1 MKTWK
6 LFGVIPLYYFLKI
19 CRIMRISLFLLIVV
33 ISQLSAEKTYS
44 QITSLS
50 FSLMNKPIEEVI
62 DRIEQETEFSFLILD
77 NTLDVDKHVNIHVDK
92 QTIHQ
97 VLDDL
102 FESTNIQYR
111 VVDRQIILMKKPT
124 LSDIIQQN
132 NKRIS
137 GLVTD
142 GQGEPIL
149 GVNVV
154 EKGTTNGVITDMDGK
169 FTLIIAENAVL
180 QISYIGYAAQDI
192 SVRNQSEITIRL
204 LEDTKI
210 LDEVVVVGYGTMKK
224 SDLTGSVSNVKADK
238 LLDRPAVNVGQA
250 LSGKAAGVEIFENG
264 GDPDGK
270 IRIRIRGDNSINSS
284 KDPLYVIDGI
294 IGINN
299 SNFLNPSD
307 IESLE
312 VLKDASAT
320 AIYGARG
327 ANGVI
332 MITTKRGM
340 KSDKPIISYDG
351 YLSVGKMAKKME
363 LMNATE
369 WWQNYNTTFDN
380 AAKYDPEGYASGKY
394 TRVSTA
400 NMANLFDSSGNPI
413 YDTDWQDE
421 AYRAA
426 LSHNHQLSIR
436 GGGDKTLYSVHLGYM
451 NREALLKNNYLD
463 RYSARLNLDSELR
476 SWLKMGINMSY
487 NYSKGNNLYGSY
499 SIKRLVQEA
508 IPIIPVKY
516 PDGTWGSN
524 RDFPG
529 AVQDTPSRYLEEMV
543 NESTNSQVLSDIY
556 FDFIINKELSI
567 KSTFAV
573 DVSNRKVNYYSGKE
587 LVQYSKTQGGIAQIN
602 TQNQVYWQNENYL
615 NWNKQINPYNRFNL
629 MVGLSWQ
636 QRYTEN
642 LGSEARNFSDD
653 FYQWHNLSAG
663 SVSMPSTSSD
673 SRWSINSYFARIN
686 YNLYE
691 RYLFT
696 ATGRYDG
703 SSKFGKNNRY
713 AFFPSFAFAWRAS
726 EESFLKENSYINNL
740 KVRTSVGATGNQ
752 EIGNYEFLQNLSST
766 NTIFADTY
774 YTALYRSTFG
784 NPDLKWEKT
793 TQWDIGMNV
802 SFFNQRIDLSADYY
816 YKKTTDLLLNAP
828 VPNTSGLDKIMR
840 NIGSVR
846 NQGVELTLSTHN
858 IETKKIKWTSS
869 FMFNMNRNKVL
880 SLGENDEDIFPAPT
894 HTQGNLVILRV
905 GQPVG
910 SLWGL
915 TRLGTW
921 GEHEADEAAK
931 YNRLPGD
938 IKYADL
944 NNDGKINSDDNSIIG
959 CTSPD
964 WTLTFSN
971 TLQWKNFDFM
981 FDIRVVYGNNV
992 VNCATHN
999 AEDRSGVANG
1009 FRTNLNAWTPTNQ
1022 HTMVAQRRPMS
1033 TYYDSYPDTHWM
1045 RDGSFI
1051 RGQNFALGY
1060 NFDKSMLKKMKIDHL
1075 RLYVSAQNLFC
1086 ITGYNGYDPE
1096 VTTREG
1102 AAFGQ
1107 GIDDFSEPKARTFT
1121 FGLNVRF

>member
-1 MKTWK
+1 MK
-6 LFGVIPLYYFLKI
+6 IQELYGEITSHYFLKL
-19 CRIMRISLFLLIVV
+19 CRIMKLSLFLILVAIF
-33 ISQLSAEKTYS
+33 QLSAESAYS

-50 FSLMNKPIEEVI
+50 LSLKNKTIEEI
-62 DRIEQETEFSFLILD
+62 LDKIEQDTEFSFLVL
-77 NTLDVDKHVNIHVDK
+77 DK
-92 QTIHQ
+92 QLDMHKQ
-97 VLDDL
+97 VSIQTTENSIEQILDDL
-102 FESTNIQYR
+102 FKNTNISYR
-111 VVDRQIILMKKPT
+111 IVDRQIILMQKNPDQR
-124 LSDIIQQN
+124 SSIPQQN
-132 NKRIS
+132 IRQITGTVVDEK
-137 GLVTD
+137 
-142 GQGEPIL
+142 GEPII
-149 GVNVV
+149 GASIQV
-154 EKGTTNGVITDMDGK
+154 KGTTVGTISDLDGRYIIDVGNNIT
-169 FTLIIAENAVL
+169 LVV
-180 QISYIGYAAQDI
+180 SYIGYETQETPINERTRIDI
-192 SVRNQSEITIRL
+192 VLKEDVQL
-204 LEDTKI
+204 LE
-210 LDEVVVVGYGTMKK
+210 EVVVVGYGTMKK

-238 LLDRPAVNVGQA
+238 LLDRPAVNIGQA

-284 KDPLYVIDGI
+284 NDPLYVIDGV
-294 IGINN
+294 IGVNN
-299 SNFLNPSD
+299 ANLLNPSD

-332 MITTKRGM
+332 MITTIRGI
-340 KSDKPIISYDG
+340 KSDKAVISYEG
-351 YLSVGKMAKKME
+351 YLSIGKIAKKVE
-363 LMNATE
+363 LMNAAE

-380 AAKYDPEGYASGKY
+380 AEKYDSAGYASGKY
-394 TRVSTA
+394 KRASTA
-400 NMANLFDSSGNPI
+400 NMPNLFDSSGNPI

-421 AYRAA
+421 AYQTA
-426 LSHNHQLSIR
+426 LSYNHQLSIR
-436 GGGDKTLYSVHLGYM
+436 GGGDKTLYSVHLGYLSK
-451 NREALLKNNYLD
+451 EALLENNYLD
-463 RYSARLNLDSELR
+463 RFSGRVNLDSELR

-487 NYSKGNNLYGSY
+487 NYNKGNNLYGSY

-516 PDGTWGSN
+516 PDETWGSN

-556 FDFIINKELSI
+556 FDFIINKELSF
-567 KSTFAV
+567 KSTFSV

-587 LVQYSKTQGGIAQIN
+587 LVQFSKTQGGIARIN

-642 LGSEARNFSDD
+642 LGTEARNFSDD
-653 FYQWHNLSAG
+653 FYQWHNLLAG

-673 SRWSINSYFARIN
+673 SRWSINSYFARMN

-726 EESFLKENSYINNL
+726 EESFLKGNSYISNL
-740 KVRTSVGATGNQ
+740 KFRTSIGATGNQ
-752 EIGNYEFLQNLSST
+752 EIGNYEFLQNLAST
-766 NTIFADTY
+766 NTIFLDTY

-793 TQWDIGMNV
+793 TQWDIGVDV

-828 VPNTSGLDKIMR
+828 VPNTSGLNNIMR

-846 NQGVELTLSTHN
+846 NQGVELTLNTRN
-858 IETKKIKWTSS
+858 IETKNFNWTSS
-869 FMFNMNRNKVL
+869 FMFNMNRNKIL
-880 SLGENDEDIFPAPT
+880 SLGENDEDIFPGPV

-921 GEHEADEAAK
+921 GEDEATEAAK
-931 YNRLPGD
+931 YSRLLGD
-938 IKYADL
+938 LKYADL

-971 TLQWKNFDFM
+971 TLKWKNFDFL
-981 FDIRVVYGNNV
+981 FDIRVVYGSDV
-992 VNCATHN
+992 VNCAYHN

-1009 FRTNLNAWTPTNQ
+1009 LKTNMNAWTPTNQ
-1022 HTMVAQRRPMS
+1022 HTMVAQRRPMN

-1045 RDGSFI
+1045 QDASFI

-1060 NFDKSMLKKMKIDHL
+1060 C
-1075 RLYVSAQNLFC
+1075 RL
-1086 ITGYNGYDPE
+1086 
-1096 VTTREG
+1096 
-1102 AAFGQ
+1102 
-1107 GIDDFSEPKARTFT
+1107 
-1121 FGLNVRF
+1121 